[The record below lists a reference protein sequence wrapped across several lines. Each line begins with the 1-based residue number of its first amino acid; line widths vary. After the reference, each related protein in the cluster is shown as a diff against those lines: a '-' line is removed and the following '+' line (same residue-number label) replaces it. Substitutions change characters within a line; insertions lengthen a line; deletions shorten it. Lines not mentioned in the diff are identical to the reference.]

1 MSPSRYRGWSFLS
14 PDIDAPEEFA
24 GLGISPTG
32 GIQMVEETAS
42 VRQSILLL
50 LSTIPG
56 ERVMRPTFG
65 CNLKS
70 LVFAPNNSST
80 VALARHYVQ
89 DGLKQWEP
97 RINVQNVNVTSDN
110 TGGVLLIEV
119 SYSIKATL
127 QIESLI
133 YPFFLEQQP

>member
-1 MSPSRYRGWSFLS
+1 MPTDFYGRGASYPMSLS
-14 PDIDAPEEFA
+14 TKA
-24 GLGISPTG
+24 GVRESANLQKIN
-32 GIQMVEETAS
+32 ES
-42 VRQSILLL
+42 VRILLG
-50 LSTIPG
+50 TQFG

-80 VALARHYVQ
+80 AALARHYVQ

>member
-1 MSPSRYRGWSFLS
+1 MPTDFYGRGASYPMS
-14 PDIDAPEEFA
+14 
-24 GLGISPTG
+24 
-32 GIQMVEETAS
+32 
-42 VRQSILLL
+42 
-50 LSTIPG
+50 LSTKAGVRESANLQKINESIRIILGTQFG

-80 VALARHYVQ
+80 AALARHYVQ

-97 RINVQNVNVTSDN
+97 RINVQNVNVTTDN
-110 TGGVLLIEV
+110 LGVTNSNIGGVLLIEV
-119 SYSIKATL
+119 TYSIKATL